1 VRKTLS
7 RLRASQTNE
16 RRVVPKKAALRT
28 NAYFSSL
35 LLLEAT
41 LKKGAPMHNEITQL
55 EKMYSVVN
63 PPVVEQF
70 IENYPH
76 LFPILMDAYEHIVK
90 IFGSALREV
99 ELRHEVEADDDDE
112 ANDVEY
118 ISALIK
124 TNLPPRQAH
133 ALQDKFDDEWW
144 LDVEEDMIVIT
155 VEVPEHTE

>member
-1 VRKTLS
+1 
-7 RLRASQTNE
+7 
-16 RRVVPKKAALRT
+16 
-28 NAYFSSL
+28 
-35 LLLEAT
+35 
-41 LKKGAPMHNEITQL
+41 MHNEIAQL

-63 PPVVEQF
+63 ASVVEQF
-70 IENYPH
+70 IEDYPH

-90 IFGSALREV
+90 IFGSSLLEV

-118 ISALIK
+118 VSVLIK
-124 TNLPPRQAH
+124 TNLPPRKAH